1 MFKLVQNPDARLK
14 YFIKNVI
21 FLYIFK
27 MVQASPEIGFWMSGF
42 QTYGIW
48 HFRVSE
54 IQTCP
59 EYGHFLYFDQNI
71 DRIFIPKN
79 FSVSKARFLHEQK
92 FELKCMQIFFVHKT
106 KLTAMFWY
114 MGTKLPCKFAFF
126 HSVLLILPTSTN
138 FTLSKNFKLVCNMQ
152 YFKIVHHLTITK
164 MQHCTVQ

>member
-1 MFKLVQNPDARLK
+1 
-14 YFIKNVI
+14 
-21 FLYIFK
+21 
-27 MVQASPEIGFWMSGF
+27 MSGF

-126 HSVLLILPTSTN
+126 HSVLLIRTTN
-138 FTLSKNFKLVCNMQ
+138 FNQFYALEKFQTCLQ
-152 YFKIVHHLTITK
+152 YVVLQNSSSPDHNKDAALHS
-164 MQHCTVQ
+164 TVSV